1 MDKSKLQD
9 GDKVILRNGFETIYQ
24 NGFFMYDAT
33 RLVGIDDY
41 DDELNSGVGNGY
53 DVMEIKSPSY
63 ETKAT
68 RTVAK
73 MTVEEIKNIIG
84 YDFEI
89 VEK

>member
-1 MDKSKLQD
+1 MDKSMLQD
-9 GDKVILRNGFETIYQ
+9 GDKVIFRNGFETIYQ

-33 RLVGIDDY
+33 RLTGIDDY
-41 DDELNSGVGNGY
+41 HDDLLSGIGSGY
-53 DVMEIKSPSY
+53 DVMEIKRPSY
-63 ETKAT
+63 KTNAT
-68 RTVAK
+68 REVAK

>member
-1 MDKSKLQD
+1 MYKENLEN
-9 GDKVILRNGFETIYQ
+9 GDKVIFRNGFEAIYQ
-24 NGFFMYDAT
+24 NGFFIYDAT
-33 RLVGIDDY
+33 RLTGIDDY
-41 DDELNSGVGNGY
+41 DDNLICGVGAGY
-53 DVMEIKSPSY
+53 DVMEIKRPSY
-63 ETKAT
+63 KSKAT